1 MKLQEFFKPLIEG
14 PLDGTFKSP
23 AEAPVPGAAP
33 AAPGAPEAT
42 TQDVRPVSEGSFTF
56 FQEAGQRF
64 CDRHNDEESGQLTMD
79 PGAVQAFAAMLD
91 NLAFQTY
98 QGLSDP
104 EDRNKY
110 ESDIVKVSADFQD
123 ALHGFIA
130 DIEKLKK
137 HANPY

>member
-1 MKLQEFFKPLIEG
+1 MDLKEFFTPLIEG
-14 PLDGTFKSP
+14 PLDGTFKEP
-23 AEAPVPGAAP
+23 AQAPVPDAP
-33 AAPGAPEAT
+33 PAPGGAPQT
-42 TQDVRPVSEGSFTF
+42 SQDVRPVSEGSFSF
-56 FQEAGQRF
+56 FQDAGQRF
-64 CDRHNDEESGQLTMD
+64 CDRHNDEESGQLTID
-79 PGAVQAFAAMLD
+79 PGAVQMFAGALD
-91 NLAFQTY
+91 NLAYQTY

-123 ALHGFIA
+123 ALHGFVS